1 MSVLILQAPAKIN
14 LTLDILGT
22 RPDGYHEMEMVMQ
35 SVSLCDQL
43 SLNLGFPG
51 GIRAESGLRF
61 LPNDKSNLAVAAA
74 LAFRRATGQRWKDL
88 RISIEKKIPVCAGT
102 AGGSSDA
109 AAVLRGLN
117 HLTKAGLN
125 PEELA
130 QIGAEVGS
138 DVPYCV
144 LGTTALVKGRGDV
157 LTQLPTVPPCWI
169 LLCKP
174 HFSISTPALF
184 REWDRKKKHL
194 RPDTKGILTAL
205 EQGDLLGIAQRMF
218 NVFEAVLP
226 QHQHREIESIKNTM
240 IQSGALGAAMSG
252 SGPTVFGL
260 FSQEELARRAQQFLE
275 ARQEAVFLTTPLSAP
290 PYPGSEL
297 DQTNGS
303 FSV

>member
-1 MSVLILQAPAKIN
+1 MSLLTLQAPAKIN
-14 LTLDILGT
+14 LSLDILGT

-35 SVSLCDQL
+35 SVSLCDRIC
-43 SLNLGFPG
+43 LNLGFPG

-74 LAFRRATGQRWKDL
+74 LAFRRATDQKWNDL
-88 RISIEKKIPVCAGT
+88 RISIEKAIPVCAGT

-117 HLTKAGLN
+117 HLTKAGLTS
-125 PEELA
+125 EELA
-130 QIGAEVGS
+130 RIGAEVGS

-144 LGTTALVKGRGDV
+144 LGTTALAKGRGEV
-157 LTQLPTVPPCWI
+157 LTQLPALPSCWI

-205 EQGDLLGIAQRMF
+205 EQGDLLGVAQRMF

-226 QHQHREIESIKNTM
+226 QHQHREIEAIKNTM
-240 IQSGALGAAMSG
+240 IQTGALGAAMSG

-260 FSQEELARRAQQFLE
+260 FSQEELARQAQQFLE
-275 ARQEAVFLTTPLSAP
+275 ARQEAVFLTQPFSAP
-290 PYPGSEL
+290 PPPIVES
-297 DQTNGS
+297 DPTNS
-303 FSV
+303 SSPV